1 MFSAIAALP
10 EDQRDALAAVDVA
23 GLSYQEAADTLEV
36 PVGTIMSRLYRG
48 RNRVAQVSRGLMDLG
63 LAGKRALVTGASGGI
78 GQAVAREL
86 AAEGVE
92 VVAHYH
98 RNREAAEALGG
109 LALGAD
115 LRDEA
120 QVEALFAA
128 AGPLDLCVANAGV
141 WPSED
146 VPVAELPLE
155 RWRDTIDGNLTA
167 TFLTCR
173 GFAAAS
179 GGTRARPDRLHR
191 RPLRRGRPRRLRG
204 GQGGDRP
211 RAAAVAQERDGA
223 ARAST
228 SSRPGWTVSPMTEA
242 SLTDEL
248 VDRVTATMPLRK
260 VARTEDIARTVA
272 FLLSDR
278 AAGHVTGEVVTVA
291 GGMEGRLLR

>member
-1 MFSAIAALP
+1 
-10 EDQRDALAAVDVA
+10 
-23 GLSYQEAADTLEV
+23 
-36 PVGTIMSRLYRG
+36 
-48 RNRVAQVSRGLMDLG
+48 MDLG

-92 VVAHYH
+92 VIAHYH

-146 VPVAELPLE
+146 VPVAALPLE
-155 RWRDTIDGNLTA
+155 RWRETIDGNLTA
-167 TFLTCR
+167 TFLTVR
-173 GFAAAS
+173 GFVGNHPHPPGEALVLVGSTAGRFGEAGHADYAAAK
-179 GGTRARPDRLHR
+179 AAI
-191 RPLRRGRPRRLRG
+191 
-204 GQGGDRP
+204 GQGLLLSLKNEIAPARVNV
-211 RAAAVAQERDGA
+211 VA
-223 ARAST
+223 
-228 SSRPGWTVSPMTEA
+228 PGWTVSPMTEA
-242 SLTDEL
+242 SLTEEL
-248 VDRVTATMPLRK
+248 VAHVTATMPLRK
-260 VARTEDIARTVA
+260 VARGEDIARTVA

-278 AAGHVTGEVVTVA
+278 AAGHITGEVVTVA
-291 GGMEGRLLR
+291 GGMEGRRLH

>member
-1 MFSAIAALP
+1 
-10 EDQRDALAAVDVA
+10 
-23 GLSYQEAADTLEV
+23 
-36 PVGTIMSRLYRG
+36 
-48 RNRVAQVSRGLMDLG
+48 MDLG

-120 QVEALFAA
+120 QVAALFEQ

-141 WPSED
+141 WPSEE

-155 RWRDTIDGNLTA
+155 RWRDTIEGNLTA
-167 TFLTCR
+167 TFLTAR
-173 GFAAAS
+173 GFAHGLAGGPGALVLIGSTAGRFGEAGHADYASAKAAI
-179 GGTRARPDRLHR
+179 
-191 RPLRRGRPRRLRG
+191 
-204 GQGGDRP
+204 GQGLLLSLKNELAPARVNV
-211 RAAAVAQERDGA
+211 VA
-223 ARAST
+223 
-228 SSRPGWTVSPMTEA
+228 PGWTVSPMTEA
-242 SLTDEL
+242 SLTDAVVEH
-248 VDRVTATMPLRK
+248 VTATMALKK
-260 VARTEDIARTVA
+260 VARAEDVARTVVW
-272 FLLSDR
+272 LCSER

>member
-1 MFSAIAALP
+1 M
-10 EDQRDALAAVDVA
+10 
-23 GLSYQEAADTLEV
+23 
-36 PVGTIMSRLYRG
+36 
-48 RNRVAQVSRGLMDLG
+48 
-63 LAGKRALVTGASGGI
+63 TGASGGI

-120 QVEALFAA
+120 QVDELFAA

-155 RWRDTIDGNLTA
+155 RWRETIDGNLSA

-173 GFAAAS
+173 GFARQGGSALVLIGSTAGRFGEAGHADYAA
-179 GGTRARPDRLHR
+179 AKAAI
-191 RPLRRGRPRRLRG
+191 
-204 GQGGDRP
+204 GQGLLLSLKNEIAPARVNV
-211 RAAAVAQERDGA
+211 VA
-223 ARAST
+223 
-228 SSRPGWTVSPMTEA
+228 PGWTVSPMTEA

-248 VDRVTATMPLRK
+248 VDHVTATMPLRK

-278 AAGHVTGEVVTVA
+278 VAGHITGEVVTVA

>member
-1 MFSAIAALP
+1 
-10 EDQRDALAAVDVA
+10 
-23 GLSYQEAADTLEV
+23 
-36 PVGTIMSRLYRG
+36 
-48 RNRVAQVSRGLMDLG
+48 MDLG
-63 LAGKRALVTGASGGI
+63 LAGRRALVTGASGGI

-120 QVEALFAA
+120 QVDELFTR
-128 AGPLDLCVANAGV
+128 AGRLDLCVANAGV

-146 VPVAELPLE
+146 VAVAELPLE
-155 RWRDTIDGNLTA
+155 RWRDTIDGNLGV
-167 TFLTCR
+167 TFLTAR
-173 GFAAAS
+173 GFARGLAGGPGSLVLIGSTAGRFGEAGHADYAA
-179 GGTRARPDRLHR
+179 AKAAI
-191 RPLRRGRPRRLRG
+191 
-204 GQGGDRP
+204 GQGLLLSLKNEIAPARVNV
-211 RAAAVAQERDGA
+211 VA
-223 ARAST
+223 
-228 SSRPGWTVSPMTEA
+228 PGWTVSPMTEA

-248 VDRVTATMPLRK
+248 VEHVTATMPLRK
-260 VARTEDIARTVA
+260 VARTEDIARAVV

-278 AAGHVTGEVVTVA
+278 AAGHITGEVVTVA

>member
-1 MFSAIAALP
+1 
-10 EDQRDALAAVDVA
+10 
-23 GLSYQEAADTLEV
+23 
-36 PVGTIMSRLYRG
+36 
-48 RNRVAQVSRGLMDLG
+48 MDLG
-63 LAGKRALVTGASGGI
+63 LAGRRALVTGASGGI

-120 QVEALFAA
+120 QVDELFAR
-128 AGPLDLCVANAGV
+128 AGRLDLCVANAGV
-141 WPSED
+141 WPIED

-155 RWRDTIDGNLTA
+155 RWRDTIDGNLSV
-167 TFLTCR
+167 TFLTAR
-173 GFAAAS
+173 GFAR
-179 GGTRARPDRLHR
+179 GIRR
-191 RPLRRGRPRRLRG
+191 RPPGTGSLVLIGSTAGRFG
-204 GQGGDRP
+204 EAGHADY
-211 RAAAVAQERDGA
+211 AAAKAAIGHGLLLSLKNELAPARVNVVA
-223 ARAST
+223 
-228 SSRPGWTVSPMTEA
+228 PGWTVSPMTEA

-248 VDRVTATMPLRK
+248 VDHVTATMPLRK
-260 VARTEDIARTVA
+260 VARTEDIARAVV

-278 AAGHVTGEVVTVA
+278 AAGHITGEVVTVA

>member
-1 MFSAIAALP
+1 
-10 EDQRDALAAVDVA
+10 V
-23 GLSYQEAADTLEV
+23 
-36 PVGTIMSRLYRG
+36 
-48 RNRVAQVSRGLMDLG
+48 DLG

-98 RNREAAEALGG
+98 RNAEPARALGG

-120 QVEALFAA
+120 QVEALFLQ

-155 RWRDTIDGNLTA
+155 RWRATIEGNLTA
-167 TFLTCR
+167 TFLTAR
-173 GFAAAS
+173 GFARGLQRGPGALVLIGSTAGRFGEAGHADYAA
-179 GGTRARPDRLHR
+179 AKAAI
-191 RPLRRGRPRRLRG
+191 
-204 GQGGDRP
+204 GQGLLLSLKNELAPARVNV
-211 RAAAVAQERDGA
+211 VA
-223 ARAST
+223 
-228 SSRPGWTVSPMTEA
+228 PGWTVSPMTEA

-248 VDRVTATMPLRK
+248 VETVTATMPLK
-260 VARTEDIARTVA
+260 QVARAEDIARTVVW
-272 FLLSDR
+272 LCSEQ
-278 AAGHVTGEVVTVA
+278 AAGHITGEVVTVA

>member
-1 MFSAIAALP
+1 
-10 EDQRDALAAVDVA
+10 
-23 GLSYQEAADTLEV
+23 
-36 PVGTIMSRLYRG
+36 
-48 RNRVAQVSRGLMDLG
+48 MDLG

-155 RWRDTIDGNLTA
+155 RWRATIDGNLTA
-167 TFLTCR
+167 TFLTAR
-173 GFAAAS
+173 GFALQRGDALVLIGSTAGRFGEAGHADYAA
-179 GGTRARPDRLHR
+179 AKAAI
-191 RPLRRGRPRRLRG
+191 
-204 GQGGDRP
+204 GQGLLLSLKNEIAPARVNV
-211 RAAAVAQERDGA
+211 VA
-223 ARAST
+223 
-228 SSRPGWTVSPMTEA
+228 PGWTVSPMTEA

>member
-1 MFSAIAALP
+1 
-10 EDQRDALAAVDVA
+10 
-23 GLSYQEAADTLEV
+23 
-36 PVGTIMSRLYRG
+36 
-48 RNRVAQVSRGLMDLG
+48 MDLG

-173 GFAAAS
+173 GFARQRGTALVLIGSTAGRFGEAGHADYAA
-179 GGTRARPDRLHR
+179 AKAAI
-191 RPLRRGRPRRLRG
+191 
-204 GQGGDRP
+204 GQGLLLSLKNEIAPARVNV
-211 RAAAVAQERDGA
+211 VA
-223 ARAST
+223 
-228 SSRPGWTVSPMTEA
+228 PGWTVSPMTEA

>member
-1 MFSAIAALP
+1 
-10 EDQRDALAAVDVA
+10 
-23 GLSYQEAADTLEV
+23 
-36 PVGTIMSRLYRG
+36 
-48 RNRVAQVSRGLMDLG
+48 MDLG

-98 RNREAAEALGG
+98 RNRAAAEALGG

-120 QVEALFAA
+120 QVEALFAQ

-146 VPVAELPLE
+146 VPVAELPL
-155 RWRDTIDGNLTA
+155 DA
-167 TFLTCR
+167 V
-173 GFAAAS
+173 
-179 GGTRARPDRLHR
+179 ARHDRRQPDRDV
-191 RPLRRGRPRRLRG
+191 P
-204 GQGGDRP
+204 DRP
-211 RAAAVAQERDGA
+211 RLRARACRNPPPPGALVLIGSTAGRFGEAGHADYASAKAAIGQGLLLSLKNELAPARVNAVA
-223 ARAST
+223 
-228 SSRPGWTVSPMTEA
+228 PGWTVSPMTEA

-248 VDRVTATMPLRK
+248 VEQVTATMPLKK
-260 VARTEDIARTVA
+260 VARAEDVARVVVW
-272 FLLSDR
+272 LCSER

>member
-1 MFSAIAALP
+1 
-10 EDQRDALAAVDVA
+10 
-23 GLSYQEAADTLEV
+23 
-36 PVGTIMSRLYRG
+36 
-48 RNRVAQVSRGLMDLG
+48 MDLG

-141 WPSED
+141 WPSEE
-146 VPVAELPLE
+146 VPVAELPLA
-155 RWRDTIDGNLTA
+155 RWRATIDGNLTA

-173 GFAAAS
+173 GFALQGGNALVLIGSTAGRFGEAGHADYAA
-179 GGTRARPDRLHR
+179 AKAAI
-191 RPLRRGRPRRLRG
+191 
-204 GQGGDRP
+204 GQGLLLSLKNEIAPARVNV
-211 RAAAVAQERDGA
+211 VA
-223 ARAST
+223 
-228 SSRPGWTVSPMTEA
+228 PGWTVSPMTEA

-260 VARTEDIARTVA
+260 VARTEDIARAVA

-278 AAGHVTGEVVTVA
+278 AAGHITGEVVTVA

>member
-1 MFSAIAALP
+1 
-10 EDQRDALAAVDVA
+10 V
-23 GLSYQEAADTLEV
+23 
-36 PVGTIMSRLYRG
+36 
-48 RNRVAQVSRGLMDLG
+48 DLG
-63 LAGKRALVTGASGGI
+63 LAGRRALVTGASGGI

-173 GFAAAS
+173 GFARQR
-179 GGTRARPDRLHR
+179 GTALV
-191 RPLRRGRPRRLRG
+191 LIGSTAGRFG
-204 GQGGDRP
+204 EAGHADY
-211 RAAAVAQERDGA
+211 AAAKAAIGHGLLLSLKNELAPARVNVVA
-223 ARAST
+223 
-228 SSRPGWTVSPMTEA
+228 PGWTVSPMTEA

-248 VDRVTATMPLRK
+248 IDRVTATMPLRK
-260 VARTEDIARTVA
+260 VARSEDIARTVA

>member
-1 MFSAIAALP
+1 
-10 EDQRDALAAVDVA
+10 
-23 GLSYQEAADTLEV
+23 
-36 PVGTIMSRLYRG
+36 
-48 RNRVAQVSRGLMDLG
+48 MDLG

-78 GQAVAREL
+78 GEAVAREL

-120 QVEALFAA
+120 QVDALFAA

-141 WPSED
+141 WPSDD

-155 RWRDTIDGNLTA
+155 RWRATLDGNLTA

-173 GFAAAS
+173 GFA
-179 GGTRARPDRLHR
+179 R
-191 RPLRRGRPRRLRG
+191 
-204 GQGGDRP
+204 QGGAALVLIGSTAGRFGEAGHADY
-211 RAAAVAQERDGA
+211 AAAKAAIGNGLLLSLKNEIAPARVNVVA
-223 ARAST
+223 
-228 SSRPGWTVSPMTEA
+228 PGWTVSPMTEA

-248 VDRVTATMPLRK
+248 VDHVTATMPLRK

-278 AAGHVTGEVVTVA
+278 AAGHITGEMVTVA

>member
-1 MFSAIAALP
+1 
-10 EDQRDALAAVDVA
+10 
-23 GLSYQEAADTLEV
+23 
-36 PVGTIMSRLYRG
+36 
-48 RNRVAQVSRGLMDLG
+48 MDLG

-120 QVEALFAA
+120 EVEALFAA

-141 WPSED
+141 WPSDD
-146 VPVAELPLE
+146 VPVAALPLE

-173 GFAAAS
+173 GFA
-179 GGTRARPDRLHR
+179 L
-191 RPLRRGRPRRLRG
+191 
-204 GQGGDRP
+204 QGGDSLVLIGSTAGRFGEAGHADY
-211 RAAAVAQERDGA
+211 AAAKAAIGQGLLLSLKNEMAPARVNVVA
-223 ARAST
+223 
-228 SSRPGWTVSPMTEA
+228 PGWTVSPMTEA

-278 AAGHVTGEVVTVA
+278 AAGHITGEVVTVA

>member
-1 MFSAIAALP
+1 
-10 EDQRDALAAVDVA
+10 
-23 GLSYQEAADTLEV
+23 
-36 PVGTIMSRLYRG
+36 
-48 RNRVAQVSRGLMDLG
+48 MDLG

-98 RNREAAEALGG
+98 RNRAAAEALGG

-120 QVEALFAA
+120 QVDALFAA

-155 RWRDTIDGNLTA
+155 RWRATIDGNLTA

-173 GFAAAS
+173 GFA
-179 GGTRARPDRLHR
+179 RQ
-191 RPLRRGRPRRLRG
+191 RGDALVLIGSTAGRFG
-204 GQGGDRP
+204 EAGHADY
-211 RAAAVAQERDGA
+211 AAAKAAIGHGLLLSLKNEMAPARVNVVA
-223 ARAST
+223 
-228 SSRPGWTVSPMTEA
+228 PGWTVSPMTEA

>member
-1 MFSAIAALP
+1 
-10 EDQRDALAAVDVA
+10 
-23 GLSYQEAADTLEV
+23 
-36 PVGTIMSRLYRG
+36 
-48 RNRVAQVSRGLMDLG
+48 MDLG

-98 RNREAAEALGG
+98 RNREAAEALGA
-109 LALGAD
+109 LALAAD

-128 AGPLDLCVANAGV
+128 AGRLDLCVANAGV
-141 WPSED
+141 WPSEE
-146 VPVAELPLE
+146 VPVAGLPLE
-155 RWRDTIDGNLTA
+155 RWRATLDANLTA

-173 GFAAAS
+173 GFVRGLQGGPGALVLVGSTAGRFGEAGHADYAAAK
-179 GGTRARPDRLHR
+179 AAI
-191 RPLRRGRPRRLRG
+191 
-204 GQGGDRP
+204 GQGLLLSLKNEIAPARVNV
-211 RAAAVAQERDGA
+211 VA
-223 ARAST
+223 
-228 SSRPGWTVSPMTEA
+228 PGWTVSPMTEA

-248 VDRVTATMPLRK
+248 VEHVTATMPLRK
-260 VARTEDIARTVA
+260 VARAEDIARTVLY
-272 FLLSDR
+272 LLSDR